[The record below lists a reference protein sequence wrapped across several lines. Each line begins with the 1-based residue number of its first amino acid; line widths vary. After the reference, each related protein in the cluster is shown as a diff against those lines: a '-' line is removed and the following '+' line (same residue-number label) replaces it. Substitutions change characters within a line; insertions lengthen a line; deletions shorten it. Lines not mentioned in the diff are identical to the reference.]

1 MSEKSVKVKPRKVGN
16 TFFKWSMIVV
26 IVLLL
31 EIGTIFAAVMII
43 ENRGKSDTIKIQNTL
58 AQISEQD
65 VRLSALEKLPSAIS
79 TNTEQ
84 LVATT
89 RAVNLLSDNF
99 NRLKAEVGDNKVLQ
113 LKTQLDALNHQV
125 ESLEELKNQESL
137 ILSLALMIKENALY
151 HRKFSREADIL
162 TQLGQNNDLIKADI
176 EVINQYKEDFIADN
190 NELSKQYQQMIEN
203 LSFSNKEEEPK
214 PEGKNTAVS
223 KGVKMIKDTISGIH
237 FDRVVVLKKEKRT
250 EQQKNLLEQLT
261 KLVNSYNY
269 AKALNYINSNEELKN
284 INNQD
289 FKVWQEAVQKKEAF
303 DNAVSHII
311 AAQLSAL
318 RQDIKDGVISSQP
331 PLNEENTSVVTEEK
345 VND

>member
-1 MSEKSVKVKPRKVGN
+1 
-16 TFFKWSMIVV
+16 
-26 IVLLL
+26 
-31 EIGTIFAAVMII
+31 
-43 ENRGKSDTIKIQNTL
+43 
-58 AQISEQD
+58 
-65 VRLSALEKLPSAIS
+65 
-79 TNTEQ
+79 
-84 LVATT
+84 
-89 RAVNLLSDNF
+89 
-99 NRLKAEVGDNKVLQ
+99 
-113 LKTQLDALNHQV
+113 
-125 ESLEELKNQESL
+125 
-137 ILSLALMIKENALY
+137 
-151 HRKFSREADIL
+151 
-162 TQLGQNNDLIKADI
+162 
-176 EVINQYKEDFIADN
+176 
-190 NELSKQYQQMIEN
+190 MIEN